1 MSLLAAGLI
10 GSVQPSLTAGDGV
23 TPDADLPRKRTDV
36 AGIDEKI
43 GAQLPLDL
51 PLRDENEKPI
61 TLRDCIQGKPTILV
75 PMYYRCPMLCN
86 LVLKGLVDTLRE
98 MPQDFSAGGKFNVVA
113 VSFDYKEHGDLATAK
128 KGVVIEQYGRPGAE
142 QGWRFLTGSKEAIP
156 ELMNTIGYRF
166 EFDKSFKEYNHPSGI
181 VILTPEGKVAR
192 YFYGISYD
200 GEFAVP
206 GGKTTLKLSLVEAA
220 DGKGGSLLDKLTLLC
235 YRFEHMKGYSLSVL
249 RTVQIGGVITVLG
262 IALYVSLTLL
272 ADRRRRYAQGRRAA
286 GHTPLADT
294 VEHAATGS
302 NSDTPPSGG
311 TA

>member
-181 VILTPEGKVAR
+181 
-192 YFYGISYD
+192 
-200 GEFAVP
+200 AVP